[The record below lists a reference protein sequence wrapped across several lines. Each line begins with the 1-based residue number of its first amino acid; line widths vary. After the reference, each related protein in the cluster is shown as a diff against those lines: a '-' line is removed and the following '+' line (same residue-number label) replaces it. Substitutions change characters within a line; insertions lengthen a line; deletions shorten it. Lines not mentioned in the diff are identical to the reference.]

1 MLALEGVDAGYGKV
15 RILHDLTLRV
25 EKGSIIALLG
35 GNGTGK
41 STALKVAA
49 GLIKPMK
56 GTVTFDGERIDGL
69 PASRMIE
76 RGLCLVPQGKEIFA
90 GMSVDENLVTG
101 GYHRRRQKSELRADL
116 EAQYARFP
124 QLAAIRRRAA
134 GNLSGG
140 ERQML
145 SIARALMG
153 RPKLLMLDEPS
164 AALAPKVVETI
175 AEIVLDLADEGLTI
189 LLVEQNVAMAMAVA
203 EHLYIMRDGQIA
215 FDRPVGPD
223 DEDTDDL
230 KAFYLGQQY
239 G

>member
-1 MLALEGVDAGYGKV
+1 MLALENVEAGYGKV
-15 RILHDLTLRV
+15 KVLNGLSLAV
-25 EKGSIIALLG
+25 EEGRIIALLG

-49 GLIKPMK
+49 GLLSPSA
-56 GTVTFDGERIDGL
+56 GTVTFDGERIDGT
-69 PASRMIE
+69 PPSKMIE
-76 RGLCLVPQGKEIFA
+76 NGLCLVPQSKEIFA
-90 GMSVDENLVTG
+90 AMSVEENLVTG
-101 GYHRRRQKSELRADL
+101 AYHRRSDRKGVRDDL
-116 EAQYARFP
+116 AAQYERFP
-124 QLAAIRRRAA
+124 ALGDIRKRSA

-164 AALAPKVVETI
+164 AALAPKVVERI
-175 AEIVLDLADEGLTI
+175 ANIIFDLNEEGLTI

-203 EHLYIMRDGQIA
+203 EHLYVLREGAIA
-215 FDRPVGPD
+215 FDRPIDPED
-223 DEDTDDL
+223 DDTDDL
-230 KAFYLGQQY
+230 KAFYLGQEH